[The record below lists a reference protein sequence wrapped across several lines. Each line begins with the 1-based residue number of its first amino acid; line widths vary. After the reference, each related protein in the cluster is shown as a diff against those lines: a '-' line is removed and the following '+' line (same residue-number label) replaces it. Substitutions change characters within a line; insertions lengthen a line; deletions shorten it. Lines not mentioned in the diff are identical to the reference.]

1 MQALKHDWRTPG
13 VVILCGGIIV
23 TLSMGI
29 RHAFGLFL
37 QPMSADLGW
46 GREVFSLALAL
57 QNLVWGVA
65 QPFTG
70 LVADRF
76 GAGRVLL
83 SGACSTCSGWS

>member
-1 MQALKHDWRTPG
+1 MQALRNDWRTPG
-13 VVILCGGIIV
+13 VVILCGGVIV

-57 QNLVWGVA
+57 QNLVGVSRSRSRDWLL
-65 QPFTG
+65 TG
-70 LVADRF
+70 SE
-76 GAGRVLL
+76 RVVCCC
-83 SGACSTCSGWS
+83 AARCSTCSGWS

>member
-1 MQALKHDWRTPG
+1 LR
-13 VVILCGGIIV
+13 
-23 TLSMGI
+23 
-29 RHAFGLFL
+29 
-37 QPMSADLGW
+37 
-46 GREVFSLALAL
+46 

-83 SGACSTCSGWS
+83 SGALLYVLGWS